1 MAFLDNSG
9 DIILDAVLT
18 DTGRARLAK
27 GDGTFKIA
35 KFALGDDEINYANY
49 DKNNPSGSAYYDLQ
63 ILQTPVLEAFTNN
76 TAMLNSK
83 LISIPRTNL
92 IYLPDIILNEVFGG
106 GGSSTASPTAMNED
120 ANAFYVAVDDET
132 LTEMASISGVING
145 VDGSGG
151 TYARTDQGLD
161 TDEVS
166 PKRELD
172 ADLVETQYLI
182 EMDTRLGEILSRDG
196 ETLATISFIDDDQI
210 ASYYLSLGTD
220 LKFVSEITNDKP
232 IGDGA
237 PGQVIRGPRGTKLE
251 FKIQASLDLNTSTFL
266 FTQLGSTVS
275 IDIPDA
281 TGTPVP
287 TSFNFIDSNI
297 RVTGVTTGNRIDI
310 PVRFVK
316 LA

>member
-1 MAFLDNSG
+1 MWSLSKDKNKIILQLVKLNTNYRVRKEKNAFLDNSG

-35 KFALGDDEINYANY
+35 KFAFGDDEINYNNY

-92 IYLPDIILNEVFGG
+92 IYLPDIILNEVYGG

-132 LTEMASISGVING
+132 LTELASVSGVVNG

-151 TYARTDQGLD
+151 TYVRTDQGLD

-182 EMDTRLGEILSRDG
+182 EMDTRLGEILSIDG
-196 ETLATISFIDDDQI
+196 NTLASISFIDDDQI

-220 LKFVSEITNDKP
+220 LKFVGEITNDKP
-232 IGDGA
+232 ISDGA
-237 PGQVIRGPRGTKLE
+237 PGQVIRGPRGHKDG
-251 FKIQASLDLNTSTFL
+251 IQIQPA
-266 FTQLGSTVS
+266 
-275 IDIPDA
+275 
-281 TGTPVP
+281 
-287 TSFNFIDSNI
+287 
-297 RVTGVTTGNRIDI
+297 
-310 PVRFVK
+310 
-316 LA
+316 

>member
-27 GDGTFKIA
+27 GDGTFRIA
-35 KFALGDDEINYANY
+35 KFALGDDEIDYSLY

-76 TAMLNSK
+76 TATMASK
-83 LISIPRTNL
+83 LVSISRTNL
-92 IYLPDIILNEVFGG
+92 LYLPSVVLNEVFGG
-106 GGSSTASPTAMNED
+106 SGDISSSSTARNQA
-120 ANAFYVAVDDET
+120 AGVFYVAVDDET
-132 LTEMASISGVING
+132 NTALAGVSGVIDG

-151 TYARTDQGLD
+151 NYVRVDQGLD

-166 PKRELD
+166 PQRELD
-172 ADLVETQYLI
+172 SDLVETQYLI
-182 EMDTRLGEILSRDG
+182 EIDTRLGEILSRDG
-196 ETLATISFIDDDQI
+196 NNLATISFIDDDQI

-220 LKFVSEITNDKP
+220 LKFVSEITNNKK
-232 IGDGA
+232 ISDGA
-237 PGQVIRGPRGTKLE
+237 PGQVIKGPRGTTIQ
-251 FKIQASLDLNTSTFL
+251 FKIQSSIDLNTSTFL
-266 FTQLGSTVS
+266 FTQLG
-275 IDIPDA
+275 A
-281 TGTPVP
+281 TMSAPTGATAGTYLY
-287 TSFNFIDSNI
+287 IDSNI

-316 LA
+316 KA

>member
-18 DTGRARLAK
+18 DTGRARRAK

-35 KFALGDDEINYANY
+35 KFAFGDDEINYNNY

-92 IYLPDIILNEVFGG
+92 IYLPDIILNEVYGG

-132 LTEMASISGVING
+132 LTELASVSGVVNG

-151 TYARTDQGLD
+151 TYVRTDQGLD

-182 EMDTRLGEILSRDG
+182 EMDTRLGEILSIDG
-196 ETLATISFIDDDQI
+196 NTLASISFIDDDQI

-220 LKFVSEITNDKP
+220 LKFVGEITNDKP
-232 IGDGA
+232 ISDGA
-237 PGQVIRGPRGTKLE
+237 PGQVIRGPRGTKME

-275 IDIPDA
+275 ID
-281 TGTPVP
+281 TGGASPV
-287 TSFNFIDSNI
+287 SFNYIDSNI

>member
-35 KFALGDDEINYANY
+35 KFAFGDDEINYNNY

-92 IYLPDIILNEVFGG
+92 IYLPDIILNEVYGG

-132 LTEMASISGVING
+132 LTELASVSGVVNG

-151 TYARTDQGLD
+151 TYVRTDQGLD

-182 EMDTRLGEILSRDG
+182 EMDTRLGEILSIDG
-196 ETLATISFIDDDQI
+196 NTLASISFIDDDQI

-220 LKFVSEITNDKP
+220 LKFVGEITNDKP
-232 IGDGA
+232 ISDGA
-237 PGQVIRGPRGTKLE
+237 PGQVIRGPRGTKME

-275 IDIPDA
+275 ID
-281 TGTPVP
+281 TGGASPV
-287 TSFNFIDSNI
+287 SFNYIDSNI